1 MLPKELLVD
10 GAECLLWLKL
20 YQNIFILS
28 LTIRRN
34 KLDRLFESFTL
45 IAMLKSR
52 AGNPLCGGRLS
63 TVDLLVLNQLLF
75 LKYIFFCFY

>member
-20 YQNIFILS
+20 YQNIVILS
-28 LTIRRN
+28 LTIQRS

-45 IAMLKSR
+45 
-52 AGNPLCGGRLS
+52 
-63 TVDLLVLNQLLF
+63 
-75 LKYIFFCFY
+75 